1 MAEPARKRRK
11 CPPHQKLRGNLAHM
25 CTEFLKNGSCRFGD
39 GCRFAHSQSELKPSM
54 RSAEVPAARKQL
66 KQRLTER
73 RATAI
78 SVAQGQRTMQDLPSF
93 VSRYCRE
100 MFWVS
105 PIDPVCTPLF
115 QNHLALAAHGPIA
128 VPEADRKTC
137 TDEDQY
143 VHMHKNEL
151 CIVGVAK
158 THSMFAAKRTVTA
171 VCYKQD
177 CSEVT
182 GKKKKGAV
190 KCEQSSVLAVVT
202 CDDGT
207 EWAVKAVVPSK
218 LIEINPRVVADP
230 SLLQVHPSTMLL
242 CLLLVLF
249 ASSRA
254 FQSCCVDPPPL
265 TGVRNAR
272 SGCRARRVLLQSCAR
287 CLRSST

>member
-1 MAEPARKRRK
+1 VSARKRQK
-11 CPPHQKLRGNLAHM
+11 HQNTRGNLSHM
-25 CTEFLKNGSCRFGD
+25 CTDFVNNGSCRFGD

-54 RSAEVPAARKQL
+54 RSAEIPAARKQL
-66 KQRLTER
+66 EQRLAER
-73 RATAI
+73 RATAM
-78 SVAQGQRTMQDLPSF
+78 STAQHQRTMQDLPSF

-105 PIDPVCTPLF
+105 PTDPVCTPLF

-128 VPEADRKTC
+128 VPEADRTTC

-143 VHMHKNEL
+143 VNMHKNEL

-158 THSMFAAKRTVTA
+158 THSMFAANRTVTA

-177 CSEVT
+177 CSEIT

-207 EWAVKAVVPSK
+207 EWDVKAVVPSK

-230 SLLQVHPSTMLL
+230 SLLQVHPSPMLFG
-242 CLLLVLF
+242 LV
-249 ASSRA
+249 
-254 FQSCCVDPPPL
+254 SCCLRPH
-265 TGVRNAR
+265 
-272 SGCRARRVLLQSCAR
+272 RA
-287 CLRSST
+287 